1 MYVLPLRWFDK
12 QTNPQTNKSPN
23 KRSNKSPFSVNEF
36 YSFVQLGWR
45 HIADPKA
52 YDHLL
57 FVITLCAPY
66 RPAEWRRILLLVT
79 AFTIGHSLT
88 LVLAGFDLIRVPGDL
103 VELLIPVTILL
114 TALHNATRP
123 PVQTTAVSKLF
134 AADISVRYGFA
145 LFFGLIHGMGFSN
158 FFRALLG
165 ETGNIA
171 LPLFGFNVG
180 IELGQV
186 LIVLCFFLFAW
197 AIARFFGVVQRDWN
211 LFISGAGAGVALVL
225 ILEGLG
231 GLMV

>member
-1 MYVLPLRWFDK
+1 LAECFAQRILPL
-12 QTNPQTNKSPN
+12 QTNL
-23 KRSNKSPFSVNEF
+23 SNFFKPSNFSVDEF

-57 FVITLCAPY
+57 FVVTLCAPY
-66 RPAEWRRILLLVT
+66 RPAEWRRVLLLVT

-88 LVLAGFDLIRVPGDL
+88 LVLAGLDILRVPTNW
-103 VELLIPVTILL
+103 VEVLIPITILL
-114 TALHNATRP
+114 TALHNAASPAP
-123 PVQTTAVSKLF
+123 PTPGQPGLF
-134 AADISVRYGFA
+134 TKALSVRYSFA

-165 ETGNIA
+165 ETSQVA
-171 LPLFGFNVG
+171 LPLFGFNAG

-186 LIVLCFFLFAW
+186 LIVLCFFLLAW
-197 AIARFFGVVQRDWN
+197 GVARFFRVLQRDWT

-225 ILEGLG
+225 ISQNL
-231 GLMV
+231 